1 MSNTKGNKGL
11 GRGLA
16 ALIGDGKV
24 VPVDQVPAASDADS
38 GLITTNFYLL
48 VKLPATPSSRARSS
62 TTDALAELAESIKAV
77 GLVQPVV
84 VRRHGD
90 SYELVAG
97 ERRWRAAQ
105 LAGLEKIP
113 AVIREAGEA
122 ESLEL
127 ALIENLSREDLNPI
141 DTARAYAILQEDF
154 GATQEELAGKLGRS
168 RSAVANTLRL
178 LDLPDEVQTLI
189 EQGKPFRGTRPRPAV
204 RVRPPQATQAGGP
217 RGQERPVGPADGR
230 AGQKGG
236 RRRAAAERT
245 AAIHPGRPGAHG
257 RDHRRS
263 LLGVPPAGQGAL
275 GEPRAAASRLE
286 FENEEQLQPRSS
298 TSWIICRCIARTDPQ
313 PAKSQRHGVADFPA

>member
-1 MSNTKGNKGL
+1 MSNAKGNKGL

-16 ALIGDGKV
+16 ALIGDTIDNSVSQAG
-24 VPVDQVPAASDADS
+24 
-38 GLITTNFYLL
+38 
-48 VKLPATPSSRARSS
+48 
-62 TTDALAELAESIKAV
+62 TTDTGSPPPDTDYQFLSVGQIAGNPKQPRTVFDDAALEELAESIRAV

-84 VRRHGD
+84 VRRRGE

-113 AVIREAGEA
+113 AIIRKAGDA

-178 LDLPDEVQTLI
+178 LDLPDEVQSLI
-189 EQGKPFRGTRPRPAV
+189 EQGQLSEGHGRALLALSDRPKQRKLAARVAKKGLSV
-204 RVRPPQATQAGGP
+204 RQTEELARKEGNSSRRQREHINIPV
-217 RGQERPVGPADGR
+217 GQELMDETTDALYSAFRLPVKVRWVA
-230 AGQKGG
+230 KGG
-236 RRRAAAERT
+236 RVE
-245 AAIHPGRPGAHG
+245 
-257 RDHRRS
+257 
-263 LLGVPPAGQGAL
+263 
-275 GEPRAAASRLE
+275 LE
-286 FENEEQLQPRSS
+286 FENEEQLSR
-298 TSWIICRCIARTDPQ
+298 IIDVLDNI
-313 PAKSQRHGVADFPA
+313 

>member
-1 MSNTKGNKGL
+1 MSDAKVNKGL

-16 ALIGDGKV
+16 ALIGDTI
-24 VPVDQVPAASDADS
+24 DS
-38 GLITTNFYLL
+38 S
-48 VKLPATPSSRARSS
+48 VSQPS
-62 TTDALAELAESIKAV
+62 TTDSGSPPTETNYQFLPVGQITGNPKQPRTVFDDAALEELAESIRAV

-84 VRRHGD
+84 VRRRGE

-113 AVIREAGEA
+113 AIIRKAGDA

-178 LDLPDEVQTLI
+178 LDLPDEVQNLI
-189 EQGKPFRGTRPRPAV
+189 EQGKLSEGHGRALLALSDRPKQRKLAARVAKKGLSV
-204 RVRPPQATQAGGP
+204 RQTEELARKEGGSARRQREQINIP
-217 RGQERPVGPADGR
+217 VGQELMDETTDALYSAFRLPVKVRWVAR
-230 AGQKGG
+230 GG
-236 RRRAAAERT
+236 RVE
-245 AAIHPGRPGAHG
+245 
-257 RDHRRS
+257 
-263 LLGVPPAGQGAL
+263 
-275 GEPRAAASRLE
+275 LE
-286 FENEEQLQPRSS
+286 FENEEQLSR
-298 TSWIICRCIARTDPQ
+298 IIDVLDNI
-313 PAKSQRHGVADFPA
+313 